1 MSTIDAS
8 LERTGTQYT
17 LHAGQI
23 DLIDNATPSQ
33 LEGSYESDR
42 EGANSLDLVPT
53 ADLRSP
59 RSNIIKQQLM
69 KRKYAKHSEARYK
82 DSLDISCSRDD
93 RQVRNDGQSA
103 REHSATRLIEQED
116 LEAARK
122 HGRIRRGGKKVKSVL
137 RGRRHHHNVK
147 DGDSEVDVL
156 YENQRGS
163 FMFGMPLFSS
173 QSLLNFDPAPWTNSF
188 GRLSSVNITNA
199 QVPDPSWEWAWN
211 TWYVDMS
218 HDVDEQ
224 GWQYSFM
231 FQNKFA
237 WHGTHPWFHSFVRRR
252 RWLRKRVRK
261 DPQLALDKYQAPP
274 EQGKRLNANYFLISP
289 HTEDQAQSEL
299 GEQSRTEHQPNDDL
313 MDTLMSDIDD
323 LPTLLRSLK
332 QATVDREKINMVLT
346 YMDKASADT
355 HNFAEEVRKRAL
367 LAQ

>member
-1 MSTIDAS
+1 
-8 LERTGTQYT
+8 
-17 LHAGQI
+17 
-23 DLIDNATPSQ
+23 
-33 LEGSYESDR
+33 
-42 EGANSLDLVPT
+42 
-53 ADLRSP
+53 
-59 RSNIIKQQLM
+59 M

-82 DSLDISCSRDD
+82 NPLETTRPNVDIHEEEGGP
-93 RQVRNDGQSA
+93 NA
-103 REHSATRLIEQED
+103 REDSATQLIEQED
-116 LEAARK
+116 AEAIRK
-122 HGRIRRGGKKVKSVL
+122 QGRIRRGGRKVKSVL
-137 RGRRHHHNVK
+137 RGRRYHQNVK
-147 DGDSEVDVL
+147 DGDSEIDVL

-163 FMFGMPLFSS
+163 FVFGMPLFSS
-173 QSLLNFDPAPWTNSF
+173 QSLLNFDPAPWTNSL

-231 FQNKFA
+231 FQKKFA

-252 RWLRKRVRK
+252 RWLRKRIRK
-261 DPQLALDKYQAPP
+261 DPELALGKYQAAP

-289 HTEDQAQSEL
+289 RGEDQAQSEL
-299 GEQSRTEHQPNDDL
+299 GERPGEQQPTDDL

-332 QATVDREKINMVLT
+332 YATVDREKINMVLT

-355 HNFAEEVRKRAL
+355 QNFAEEVRNMITRTL
-367 LAQ
+367 Y